1 MNINTIIGAIAH
13 SSPPARKERQV
24 IAERIYSGYQPSR
37 FVRTCRYVIRE
48 GIPLHSAGAEQLE
61 EGTNS
66 LLLELE
72 NRLDVNVSAVRVKVT
87 QLDAEGQEIGETQH
101 TFRGLCA
108 APGAVFVPPEAIFL
122 RPACTSVTIRV
133 LYADAAPYR
142 YRICGDMPEVTLIRD
157 EDVQDT
163 RDGAFRA
170 NDRAPTVKDKI
181 PRGYRL
187 MSLAVLAVA
196 VILLALSVYSVL
208 YGFVGEAVNDFLL
221 NNLWRPV
228 KWFFTEQIPDLF
240 REIFVE
246 AIPNGFRRIFIEQI
260 PSWFR
265 EFFTETVPGW
275 FEEISSPF
283 S

>member
-1 MNINTIIGAIAH
+1 MNINTVLGATAR

-48 GIPLHSAGAEQLE
+48 GIPLHSVGAEQLE

-72 NRLDVNVSAVRVKVT
+72 NRLDVQVSAVRVKVT

-101 TFRGLCA
+101 TFRGLRA

-122 RPACTSVTIRV
+122 RPACASVTIRV

-142 YRICGDMPEVTLIRD
+142 YRICGDTPEVTLIRD

-163 RDGAFRA
+163 RDRAFRVSGQV
-170 NDRAPTVKDKI
+170 PTVKDKI

-187 MSLAVLAVA
+187 MSLAVVA
-196 VILLALSVYSVL
+196 VVVLLLALSVYSVL
-208 YGFVGEAVNDFLL
+208 YGFIGEAVNDFLL
-221 NNLWRPV
+221 NDLWRPV
-228 KWFFTEQIPDLF
+228 KRFFTRQIPDLF

-246 AIPNGFRRIFIEQI
+246 AIPNGFRKIFIERI
-260 PSWFR
+260 PRWFR

-275 FEEISSPF
+275 FGEIGSLF